1 MSVRSKIVFGNNEAV
16 VDENGFLR
24 VAVSNIPISKLGN
37 NQIVYRRFL
46 TLDNDGSTA
55 DMTVDGSTTPQLF
68 SIDAEPK
75 KDIFITSLSFQ
86 IIGTGIVLGE
96 DFAGS
101 GASLTNGCRLY
112 YEDNVNGEVNI
123 GTQLQNNFDFIR
135 LCQGNPAFNDG
146 AAGNASELG
155 PFIAPSL
162 TSSGGGKGGSVADGI
177 IPVLDIKNVFGLS
190 FGIKLSAN
198 TKDKLV
204 LEVND
209 NLSTG
214 LGTGASFNIIAY
226 GFEISLEDE
235 N

>member
-1 MSVRSKIVFGNNEAV
+1 MSVRSKIVFGDNEAI
-16 VDENGFLR
+16 VDENGFLQ
-24 VAVSNIPISKLGN
+24 VSVSSTPIARLGN
-37 NQIVYRRFL
+37 NQIVYRKFL
-46 TLDNDGSTA
+46 TLDNDGTTTE
-55 DMTVDGSTTPQLF
+55 MTVDGSTTSQLF
-68 SIDAEPK
+68 SVNAEPN
-75 KDIFITSLSFQ
+75 KDIFITSLS
-86 IIGTGIVLGE
+86 IIIVGTGIVLGN

-146 AAGNASELG
+146 AAGAASELG
-155 PFIAPSL
+155 PFIAPSIAG
-162 TSSGGGKGGSVADGI
+162 TTAKGGSVADGI
-177 IPVLDIKNVFGLS
+177 IPVLDIKSVFGLA

-209 NLSTG
+209 NLSAG
-214 LGTGASFNIIAY
+214 LGANASFNIIVY
-226 GFEISLEDE
+226 GFEIPRE
-235 N
+235 NEN

>member
-1 MSVRSKIVFGNNEAV
+1 MSVRSKIVFGNNEAI
-16 VDENGFLR
+16 VDENGFLQ
-24 VAVSNIPISKLGN
+24 VSVSSTPIARLGN
-37 NQIVYRRFL
+37 NQIVYRKFL
-46 TLDNDGSTA
+46 TLDNDGTTV
-55 DMTVDGSTTPQLF
+55 DMTVNGATTSQIF
-68 SIDAEPK
+68 SVNAEPL

-86 IIGTGIVLGE
+86 IIGAGIVLGE

-135 LCQGNPAFNDG
+135 LCQGNPAFNNG
-146 AAGNASELG
+146 GNTTDTG
-155 PFIAPSL
+155 PFIAPSI

-177 IPVLDIKNVFGLS
+177 IPVLDIKSVFGLA
-190 FGIKLSAN
+190 FGIKLSSD

-209 NLSTG
+209 DLSTG

-226 GFEISLEDE
+226 GFEIPRE

>member
-24 VAVSNIPISKLGN
+24 VAVSGIPISQIGN
-37 NQIVYRRFL
+37 RQIVYRQFL
-46 TLDNDGSTA
+46 TLDNDGTTTE
-55 DMTVDGSTTPQLF
+55 MTVDGSATSQLF
-68 SIDAEPK
+68 SVNAEPN
-75 KDIFITSLSFQ
+75 KDIYITSLS
-86 IIGTGIVLGE
+86 IIIVGTGIALGN

-112 YEDNVNGEVNI
+112 YEDDINGEVNI
-123 GTQLQNNFDFIR
+123 GTSLQNNFDFIR
-135 LCQGNPAFNDG
+135 LCQGNPPFADPTAG
-146 AAGNASELG
+146 A
-155 PFIAPSL
+155 FIAPSIAG
-162 TSSGGGKGGSVADGI
+162 TSAKGGSVADGI
-177 IPVLDIKNVFGLS
+177 IPVLDIKNVFGLA

-214 LGTGASFNIIAY
+214 LGANASFNVIAY
-226 GFEISLEDE
+226 GFEIDLT
-235 N
+235 